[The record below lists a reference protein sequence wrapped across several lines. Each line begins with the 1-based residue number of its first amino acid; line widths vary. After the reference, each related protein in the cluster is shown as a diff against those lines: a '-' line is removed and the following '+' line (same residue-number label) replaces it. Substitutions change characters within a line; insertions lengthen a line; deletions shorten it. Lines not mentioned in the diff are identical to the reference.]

1 MRLSEISG
9 VGVYLARTKGRIFS
23 PNGLYYQD
31 FDANAEVTVLGET
44 ENHERMFVTSMP
56 KKLYREVLYFPQI
69 LIIQYDLKRGCVRK
83 ISRIDATMEN
93 IVRCLG
99 KLPDDLHF
107 AVDEFAPA
115 EESRNQAGVV
125 REMV

>member
-1 MRLSEISG
+1 MKLSEISG
-9 VGVYLARTKGRIFS
+9 VGVYLAREKGRIFS

-31 FDANAEVTVLGET
+31 FDANTEATVLGET
-44 ENHERMFVTSMP
+44 ENHERMFVTVMP
-56 KKLYREVLYFPQI
+56 KRLYREVLYFPQI

-93 IVRCLG
+93 IVKCLG

-107 AVDEFAPA
+107 AVDEFAPT
-115 EESRNQAGVV
+115 EERRNQAGWM
-125 REMV
+125 REMI

>member
-9 VGVYLARTKGRIFS
+9 VGVYLTRAKGRIFS

-44 ENHERMFVTSMP
+44 ENHERMFVTAMP

-93 IVRCLG
+93 IVKCLG

-107 AVDEFAPA
+107 AVDEFAPT
-115 EESRNQAGVV
+115 EERRNQAGLV